1 MARFYTEFY
10 NQFFFITAASL
21 LAFGLFLLVAN
32 LTYYNIAFIPSVSEL
47 IVLNIGLR
55 ITFLSIVFLSQTSRT
70 ILYVEIQD
78 HLNFLQENVD
88 KKQKNVHS
96 TVKRWIQVV
105 IIASYLQ
112 TLFFLL
118 VAIVDVD
125 KYPLAHAIVTLVAF
139 LFAILRQVPFI
150 VIKAHY
156 NLQHQFWDGLELLHC
171 LAIVVFICVFGA
183 MSYFRAYNPYEFNSL
198 FEYIA
203 VYLVL
208 LLPLYNYPVVE
219 YLIDQRRSD
228 FFD

>member
-1 MARFYTEFY
+1 MARFYSQFY

-21 LAFGLFLLVAN
+21 LGFGLFLLVAN

-70 ILYVEIQD
+70 ILYVEIED
-78 HLNFLQENVD
+78 HIEFLEENV
-88 KKQKNVHS
+88 QKRH
-96 TVKRWIQVV
+96 KGLHRQARKWIQVV

-139 LFAILRQVPFI
+139 LFAILRQVPFF
-150 VIKAHY
+150 VIKSLF
-156 NLQHQFWDGLELLHC
+156 NVQDQLWDGLELIHC
-171 LAIVVFICVFGA
+171 LAIIVFICVFGA
-183 MSYFRAYNPYEFNSL
+183 MSYFRADNPYEFNSL